1 MSYIASAKELK
12 NIFKDNEPLR
22 SYLFMV
28 SIDNKED
35 ANVTTAC
42 IRDIKWERNEI
53 IVDTLVPE
61 NQEVLSQLLSAKKLI
76 VTFLARDGYR
86 KFTQEFT
93 LKNLKQYHPL
103 RIGHADIEML
113 IYRFYFE
120 Y

>member
-1 MSYIASAKELK
+1 MSYIASAKETKILLNK
-12 NIFKDNEPLR
+12 IEPLR

-28 SIDNKED
+28 TIDNKED

-42 IRDIKWERNEI
+42 IRDIKWDRNEI
-53 IVDTLVPE
+53 IVDTLIPE
-61 NQEVLSQLLSAKKLI
+61 SQEVLDQLLSAKKLI
-76 VTFLARDGYR
+76 VTFLARDGSR
-86 KFTQEFT
+86 KFTQEFA

-113 IYRFYFE
+113 TYRFYFE